1 MKKILIVLSLGV
13 LVYSCGNGDSDKK
26 AADSTAAPAAE
37 AKPADITENPDY
49 LKGTELIAQSDC
61 LTCHNVDQKIIGP
74 AYRDVANKYPNDE
87 KTVDMLADKV
97 IAGGRGVWG
106 DIMMTPHPQVSKDD
120 AKAMVKYIL
129 LLKNN

>member
-49 LKGTELIAQSDC
+49 QKGTELIAQSDC
-61 LTCHNVDQKIIGP
+61 LGCHKVDEKMVGP
-74 AYRDVANKYPNDE
+74 AYRDVANKYSNDE
-87 KTVDMLADKV
+87 KNVEMLADKV

-106 DIMMTPHPQVSKDD
+106 DIPMTPHPQLSKDD
-120 AKAMVKYIL
+120 ARTMVRYIL
-129 LLKNN
+129 LLKK